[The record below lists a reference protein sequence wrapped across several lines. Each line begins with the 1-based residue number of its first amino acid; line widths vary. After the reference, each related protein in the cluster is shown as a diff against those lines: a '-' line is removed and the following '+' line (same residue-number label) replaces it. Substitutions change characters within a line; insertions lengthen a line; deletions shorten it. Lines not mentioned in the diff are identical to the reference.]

1 MLYLVLIL
9 QKVVPLKA
17 VLIGY
22 GMSELMSHGRDV
34 LPQHAS
40 PEGIFIRT
48 DAARRTVVKYKT
60 DI

>member
-48 DAARRTVVKYKT
+48 DAARKTVVK
-60 DI
+60 